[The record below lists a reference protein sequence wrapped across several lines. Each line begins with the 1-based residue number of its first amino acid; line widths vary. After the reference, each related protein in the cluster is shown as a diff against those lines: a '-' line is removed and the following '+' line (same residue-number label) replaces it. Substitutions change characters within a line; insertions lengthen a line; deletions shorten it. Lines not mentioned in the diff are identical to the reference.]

1 MNEFFETIQCDN
13 FSDFITKV
21 NNLPCDEGHIW
32 VYRGHQK
39 ASWKLKTSLERE
51 CERFGISGKEAF
63 RREYNMVR
71 EFRRRLH
78 HYETNVPDRDNVDE
92 WMALM
97 QHYGAPTRL
106 LDFTYSPYV
115 AAYFAFERAESG
127 IVAVWAVN
135 IGWIENEFKSKEE
148 FLSLKKD
155 YERYQNYRDSKAFLS
170 LFLSNLDNKFVL
182 PVNPFRLND
191 RLAYQ
196 QGVFL
201 APATLRKRFMEN
213 LHASVSSRDDYR
225 PVKKFTIEVG
235 KQGKI
240 RDKALRTL
248 HSMNI
253 NRISLFPGLIGFAES
268 FKVGLMTVH
277 DAHIVMDGGNRMR
290 LEELWQKLA
299 ESTSGL
305 DGNEASISGE

>member
-1 MNEFFETIQCDN
+1 MYELFEPIPCDN
-13 FSDFITKV
+13 FSDFIIKV
-21 NNLPCDEGHIW
+21 SNLPRDQGHNW
-32 VYRGHQK
+32 VFRGHQK
-39 ASWKLKTSLERE
+39 ACWDLETSLERE
-51 CERFGISGKEAF
+51 CKRFGIPSDEAF

-71 EFRRRLH
+71 EFQRRLH
-78 HYETNVPDRDNVDE
+78 QYVTSIPNQDSVDE

-115 AAYFAFERAESG
+115 ASYFAFEKAESG
-127 IVAVWAVN
+127 TVAVWAVD
-135 IGWIENEFKSKEE
+135 IGWFEQVFKSEDEFKH
-148 FLSLKKD
+148 LNGI
-155 YERYQNYRDSKAFLS
+155 YEKYQNYRDSKAFLS
-170 LFLSNLDNKFVL
+170 LFLINLDNKFIL

-201 APATLRKRFMEN
+201 APATLRVGFMEN
-213 LHASVSSRDDYR
+213 LHALVSSRDDYI
-225 PVKKFTIEVG
+225 PIKKFTIEVG
-235 KQGKI
+235 NEGEI
-240 RDKALRTL
+240 RDEALRTL

-253 NRISLFPGLIGFAES
+253 NRISLFPGLSGFAES

-277 DAHIVMDGGNRMR
+277 GAHIVMDGGNPMR

-299 ESTSGL
+299 DATS
-305 DGNEASISGE
+305 D